1 MDYKKAL
8 YRYTLRL
15 ADSSMIMGQRLSE
28 LCSHGPYLEEDIAT
42 TNLAL
47 DFFGQANA
55 FYNYASKQNING
67 KSADELAFK
76 RDADNFLNYLLVEQ
90 ENGHFGDT
98 IAKQFLFSSFQKCF
112 FTYLSN
118 SSDSQLAA
126 IAKKS
131 LKEVTYHLRHNKTWM
146 IRLGDGTKESK
157 KRIQKSIN
165 DIWCFTGEL
174 FEMDEI
180 DNLLFDKRVSV
191 DVKSIKNQW
200 DKIINETI
208 KEAKI
213 IKPKNEK
220 MISGGKNGNHTKN
233 LSVILEEM
241 QYLPR
246 TYPNAKW

>member
-47 DFFGQANA
+47 DFFGQVNA

-165 DIWCFTGEL
+165 EYIHFDANKSDSQYNAHL
-174 FEMDEI
+174 F
-180 DNLLFDKRVSV
+180 
-191 DVKSIKNQW
+191 
-200 DKIINETI
+200 
-208 KEAKI
+208 
-213 IKPKNEK
+213 
-220 MISGGKNGNHTKN
+220 
-233 LSVILEEM
+233 
-241 QYLPR
+241 
-246 TYPNAKW
+246 